1 MSCESSDENRKL
13 ILSSNKLEI
22 NNAVEFVKDDSA
34 GAISSFIGTTRNNF
48 DEKIV
53 TYLEYEAYPDM
64 ALSEL
69 NSIVNEIK
77 TKWDIKK
84 IYIEHK
90 LGVCPVGE
98 KSVVIFVSSEHRNEA
113 IKSVEFAIENLKSRV
128 PIWKKV

>member
-69 NSIVNEIK
+69 NSIVNE
-77 TKWDIKK
+77 
-84 IYIEHK
+84 
-90 LGVCPVGE
+90 
-98 KSVVIFVSSEHRNEA
+98 SVKYEVMPSPALLDRSNE
-113 IKSVEFAIENLKSRV
+113 FT
-128 PIWKKV
+128 